1 MAKTFH
7 FISGL
12 PRSGSTLL
20 SALLRQNPRFHA
32 GIISPLAPLT
42 SSFVAQVST
51 GSEISTMIS
60 MEQRKRILEGLFAN
74 FYQDHSEEVIF
85 DTNRS
90 WTAQLPLLMQ
100 LFPDSKMICCVRNI
114 SWIMDSIEQRFRA
127 NGFENTRLFNSS
139 SERATVYT
147 RVETLAHP
155 NRLVGMPYQALRE
168 ACWSEHSANLMLID
182 YDVLVERPKDVMRML
197 YLFIGEEPFTHDFEN
212 VEYDAPEFDAQL
224 GVSGMH
230 KVHQK
235 VGKRDRKTI
244 LPPDLF
250 KKYANMSFWHDL
262 EGSSALRL
270 VSRNKTTSG
279 NI

>member
-1 MAKTFH
+1 MTKTFH

-32 GIISPLAPLT
+32 GIMSPLAPLA

-60 MEQRKRILEGLFAN
+60 MEQRKRMLEGLFDN
-74 FYQDHSEEVIF
+74 YYQDYPEDIIF

-100 LFPDSKMICCVRNI
+100 LFPNAKIICCVRNI
-114 SWIMDSIEQRFRA
+114 SWIMDSLERRFRA
-127 NGFENTRLFNSS
+127 NGFENTRLFTNP

-155 NRLVGMPYQALRE
+155 NRLVGLAYQALRE
-168 ACWSEHSANLMLID
+168 ACWSEHSANLMLVD

-197 YLFIGEEPFTHDFEN
+197 YMFIGEEPFSHDFEN
-212 VEYDAPEFDAQL
+212 VEYAAPEFDAEL
-224 GVSGMH
+224 GVAGLH

-235 VGKRDRKTI
+235 VAKRPRDTI

-250 KKYANMSFWHDL
+250 RKYAKMSFWHDL
-262 EGSSALRL
+262 EGSSAVRL
-270 VSRNKTTSG
+270 VGRNVTTD
-279 NI
+279 IRT